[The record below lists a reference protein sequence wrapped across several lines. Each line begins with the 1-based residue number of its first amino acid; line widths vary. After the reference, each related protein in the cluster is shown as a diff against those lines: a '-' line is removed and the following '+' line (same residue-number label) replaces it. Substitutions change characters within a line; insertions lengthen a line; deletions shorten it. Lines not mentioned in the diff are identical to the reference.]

1 MRSSNGEYKSCN
13 KRHGSCIRRCC
24 CASPAA
30 GGGRQAQRVP
40 PTNCFGG
47 WLVSCTTLRMALVTT
62 QSTTKLIGL
71 AINVHRAL
79 GPGLFESIYQP
90 CVAHEMRKAG
100 MRFEQQKLIP
110 VVYDGLKFDRAFRAD
125 LIVED
130 ELIVEIKSIERLMPV
145 HDTQLL
151 TYMKL
156 SGLRKGLII
165 NFNVSVL
172 KDGLRSIVR

>member
-1 MRSSNGEYKSCN
+1 M
-13 KRHGSCIRRCC
+13 
-24 CASPAA
+24 
-30 GGGRQAQRVP
+30 
-40 PTNCFGG
+40 T
-47 WLVSCTTLRMALVTT
+47 LVTT
-62 QSTTKLIGL
+62 ESATRLIGL
-71 AINVHRAL
+71 AIKVHRTL

-100 MRFEQQKLIP
+100 MRFEEQKPIP

-130 ELIVEIKSIERLMPV
+130 ELIVEIKSIERLTPL

-156 SGLRKGLII
+156 TGLRKGLII